1 MIKVTKKHLKNGLT
15 LIMVPDRSRKFTYA
29 EIMIKNGGSTRNV
42 LVADKNYLI
51 KPGTFHL
58 LEHNIIENTKKG
70 NMNAYFTKNH
80 VSSNGITGSFK
91 TAFYIETIKDFYDD
105 FEELINM
112 VNNPLFDENINKIK
126 KPIYE
131 EINRKNDIHNY
142 KYYELINKCVYS
154 NDYLNTLGSKEDLKN
169 ITNEDLK
176 FVHDVF
182 FQPNNQVIML
192 NGNFSK
198 KKVLEIIN
206 NLYSNRNIKYKVL
219 DPKEKTQ
226 VIKQS
231 ANLIEKEKSELFTIV
246 FKIPTKKINKLDKV
260 KLYYYLN
267 IFLNYNFDDE
277 SKNFHEVVDKK
288 YSYTSFEKSVDR
300 ILENIVT
307 LKISMQTTHF
317 DEIKEMVLKTFKELK
332 LDREYFELKKKA
344 ILIDYICNEYDAKYL
359 FNTYLNR
366 YLYFNYNKQLD
377 EEFINNLNYEE
388 CLDLIKKINFSN
400 YAVITQTK
408 ILN

>member
-15 LIMVPDRSRKFTYA
+15 VIMVPDRRRKFTYA
-29 EIMIKNGGSTRNV
+29 EIMIKNGGATRNV

-70 NMNAYFTKNH
+70 NMDAYFSKNY
-80 VSSNGITGSFK
+80 VYSNGTTGSFE
-91 TAFYIETIKDFYDD
+91 TSFYIDVVKDFYKY
-105 FEELINM
+105 FEELIYM
-112 VNNPLFDENINKIK
+112 VNNPLFNENLVKIK

-154 NDYLNTLGSKEDLKN
+154 NDYLNTLGSKEDLEN

-182 FQPNNQVIML
+182 FQPNNQVIMI

-206 NLYSNRNIKYKVL
+206 NLYSNRIIKYKVL
-219 DPKEKTQ
+219 DPKEKTK
-226 VIKQS
+226 VIKKS
-231 ANLIEKEKSELFTIV
+231 ANLIENKNRELFTIV
-246 FKIPTKKINKLDKV
+246 FKIPTKKISKIDKIKLN
-260 KLYYYLN
+260 YYLN

-277 SKNFHEVVDKK
+277 SKNFHEVVAKN
-288 YSYTSFEKSVDR
+288 YSYTSFEKSIDR
-300 ILENIVT
+300 LLKNIVT
-307 LKISMQTTHF
+307 LKITMQTTYF
-317 DEIKEMVLKTFKELK
+317 KEIKEMILKTFKELK
-332 LDREYFELKKKA
+332 LAKEYFELRKKD
-344 ILIDYICNEYDAKYL
+344 ILVDYICQENDAKYL

-366 YLYFNYNKQLD
+366 YLNFNYNKQLD

-388 CLDLIKKINFSN
+388 CLDLLREIDFSN
-400 YAVITQTK
+400 YSVITQNK
-408 ILN
+408 M

>member
-1 MIKVTKKHLKNGLT
+1 MIKVTKKHLKNGLIV
-15 LIMVPDRSRKFTYA
+15 IMVPDRSRKFTYA
-29 EIMIKNGGSTRNV
+29 EIMIKNGGSTRKV

-70 NMNAYFTKNH
+70 NMDAYFSKNH
-80 VSSNGITGSFK
+80 VYANGITGSFE
-91 TAFYIETIKDFYDD
+91 TSFYIDVFKDFYKY
-105 FEELINM
+105 FEELIYM
-112 VNNPLFDENINKIK
+112 VNNPLFNENLDKIK

-142 KYYELINKCVYS
+142 KYYKLISKCTYS
-154 NDYLNTLGSKEDLKN
+154 NDYLNTLGSKEDLEN

-206 NLYSNRNIKYKVL
+206 TLYSNRTIGFKVL
-219 DPKEKTQ
+219 DPKEKTK
-226 VIKQS
+226 VIKKS
-231 ANLIEKEKSELFTIV
+231 ANLIENNNRELLTIV
-246 FKIPTKKINKLDKV
+246 FKIPTKKINKIDKI
-260 KLYYYLN
+260 KLNYYLN

-277 SKNFHEVVDKK
+277 SKNFHEVVNKN
-288 YSYTSFEKSVDR
+288 YSYTSFEKGIDR
-300 ILENIVT
+300 LLKNVVT
-307 LKISMQTTHF
+307 LKITMQTTYF
-317 DEIKEMVLKTFKELK
+317 KEIKEMILKTFQKLELDK
-332 LDREYFELKKKA
+332 EYFELRKKD
-344 ILIDYICNEYDAKYL
+344 ILIDYIRQENDAKFL
-359 FNTYLNR
+359 FNNYLDRYLN
-366 YLYFNYNKQLD
+366 FNYNKQLD

-388 CLDLIKKINFSN
+388 CLDLLQKIDFSN
-400 YAVITQTK
+400 YTVITQNK
-408 ILN
+408 M